1 MDHAQEQEMELQAME
16 AIYADDYKKLDENT
30 AGGTATFEV
39 TLVPEAG
46 AGEDVNHV
54 CVAMRVAYT
63 ATYPEAP
70 PELSLRAIRK
80 GELTDEMI
88 ADFEKLLREAAASE
102 ELLGTPMVYGLGEKV
117 KEWLVEHNKPE
128 LDMHSQMMARIAAA
142 QKAQAEED
150 EAVDLSDPGADGGG
164 STLRGK
170 PRKPGGN
177 EAEGSW
183 RADPLQQA
191 LTGEYTPVTPETFK
205 AWKADFDARQAAAAA
220 SSGKGGAGAGG
231 SSQNTKAIGEG
242 SLTGRQLFEGKGGLS
257 LIHSDGPALEDGEDD
272 LMSSRAADDDDDDDE
287 EDEDDDGGAAAAVL
301 DTVGDEALF
310 DEDEELPDDEDD

>member
-128 LDMHSQMMARIAAA
+128 LDMHSQMMARLAAA
-142 QKAQAEED
+142 QKAQAEDD
-150 EAVDLSDPGADGGG
+150 EAVDLSDTGADGGS

-177 EAEGSW
+177 EPEGSW

-205 AWKADFDARQAAAAA
+205 TWKADFDARQAAAAA
-220 SSGKGGAGAGG
+220 SSGKSGAGAGAGG
-231 SSQNTKAIGEG
+231 SS

-257 LIHSDGPALEDGEDD
+257 LINSDGPALEDGEDD
-272 LMSSRAADDDDDDDE
+272 LMSSRAADEDDDDDDE
-287 EDEDDDGGAAAAVL
+287 EDEDDDGGAAAAAVL

-310 DEDEELPDDEDD
+310 DEDEDLPDDEDD